1 MLSFKILVT
10 PFHFLFFMPWNF
22 LLFLVSSFIFN
33 AYVKYMSGELR
44 TTLDLVNQRLLVGH
58 FLIVLMVAQFG
69 FHCSGQNLC

>member
-1 MLSFKILVT
+1 M
-10 PFHFLFFMPWNF
+10 
-22 LLFLVSSFIFN
+22 SSFIFN

-58 FLIVLMVAQFG
+58 FIIVLMVAQFG